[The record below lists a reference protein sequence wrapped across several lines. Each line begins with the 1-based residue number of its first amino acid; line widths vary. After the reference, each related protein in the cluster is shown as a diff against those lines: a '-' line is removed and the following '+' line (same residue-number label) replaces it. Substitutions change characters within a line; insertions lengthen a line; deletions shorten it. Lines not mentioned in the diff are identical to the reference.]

1 MRVRIGVADTA
12 REIELD
18 VDDVD
23 AFKEMLEESHTQGN
37 AFVWF
42 DAVDGKRVGV
52 PLTRVAF
59 VEFESAQK
67 VSVGFRS

>member
-23 AFKEMLEESHTQGN
+23 AFIEMLETAHTKGN
-37 AFVWF
+37 AFVWL

-52 PLTRVAF
+52 PLARVAF
-59 VEFESAQK
+59 VEVESAHK
-67 VSVGFRS
+67 VNVGFRN